1 MSLEQGGVV
10 QAGFIQNRRMMVVQI
25 KTFLRRSRGP
35 MGLMVSAALVS
46 CLLGASSPTA
56 AQDLSR
62 LQSLLSATPEGG
74 WVSVS
79 TGSFSAA
86 WPTGPDSVGTVYPTQ
101 NGPGAIAY
109 AWSSFAWDSNRGQM
123 MLWGGGHA
131 NYAGNEM
138 YAWKANTGTWERQ
151 SLPSRLTP
159 TTLGNGAFYVVDN
172 AAPLS
177 AHTYDGN
184 VFLPVNNMFAN
195 FLGPS
200 YNSGDRGKVWINGA
214 EQKSGPWLFD
224 TTKADGN
231 KVGGTNGSG
240 FDPTDPGGNMWIN
253 RYGQWTGTEGAY
265 SPYVSTDYRNEG
277 GKDVVYLTVDVGASR
292 AADVYRYTF
301 GDVRT
306 GGLDKWEKIGIGD
319 PATLGY
325 IRGGTGT
332 LDTNHNLIVRIGY
345 TPGNVDLLVWD
356 LATASPTNL
365 NKAVQ
370 LVKSDGSPFV
380 MNEDMSIEY
389 DSANDKLVIW
399 DGKARGKVFSTQAL
413 YLGNGQLAPSWVVTE
428 LASTTTAQPQGNFIA
443 GVYGKWKYIP
453 ELGAFMALDEFD
465 RTTFD
470 APVWLYKPF
479 ATAVPEIHP
488 AAMLLIGLGF
498 MGWAA
503 KRRKVTLVAKSRR

>member
-1 MSLEQGGVV
+1 MSIFQTPSPKRQNFFRASVLTGAVV
-10 QAGFIQNRRMMVVQI
+10 AACV
-25 KTFLRRSRGP
+25 
-35 MGLMVSAALVS
+35 MGAT
-46 CLLGASSPTA
+46 SPSF

-62 LQSLLSATPEGG
+62 LQSLLNATPEGG
-74 WVSVS
+74 WVQVS
-79 TGSFSAA
+79 TGSFQAA
-86 WPTGPDSVGTVYPTQ
+86 WPTGPDSVGTVYPTL
-101 NGPGAIAY
+101 NGPGAVAY
-109 AWSSFAWDSNRGQM
+109 AWSSIAWDSNRGQM

-138 YAWKANTGTWERQ
+138 YAWKASTGTWERQ

-172 AAPLS
+172 AAPVS

-184 VFLPVNNMFAN
+184 VFLPVNDMFAN

-224 TTKADGN
+224 PTRADGN

-240 FDPTDPGGNMWIN
+240 FDQTDLGGNMWIN

-301 GDVRT
+301 GNVRT
-306 GGLDKWEKIGIGD
+306 GELDKWEKIGIGN
-319 PATLGY
+319 PSTLGH

-332 LDTNHNLIVRIGY
+332 LDSTHNLIVRIGY

-370 LVKSDGSPFV
+370 LVKSDGSPFI

-399 DGKARGKVFSTQAL
+399 DGKARGKVFSTQAT
-413 YLGNGQLAPSWVVTE
+413 YLGNGQLAPNWLVTE
-428 LASTTTAQPQGNFIA
+428 LASTTTAQPNGNFFA
-443 GVYGKWKYIP
+443 GVYGKWKYIA
-453 ELGAFMALDEFD
+453 ELDAFMALDEFN

-479 ATAVPEIHP
+479 ASAVPELGTS
-488 AAMLLIGLGF
+488 AMLFLGLAAV
-498 MGWAA
+498 GWAA
-503 KRRKVTLVAKSRR
+503 SRRRRAAY